1 MVETPY
7 APALLL
13 ELFLK
18 CVILNCVLKD
28 FVYAVLKKWMIFID
42 LDILSFLAFCQLVCS
57 KAFHILANMTR

>member
-13 ELFLK
+13 DLFLK
-18 CVILNCVLKD
+18 CVILNCVLQD

-42 LDILSFLAFCQLVCS
+42 LDILSWPASLLSASWCVAKLF
-57 KAFHILANMTR
+57 TY